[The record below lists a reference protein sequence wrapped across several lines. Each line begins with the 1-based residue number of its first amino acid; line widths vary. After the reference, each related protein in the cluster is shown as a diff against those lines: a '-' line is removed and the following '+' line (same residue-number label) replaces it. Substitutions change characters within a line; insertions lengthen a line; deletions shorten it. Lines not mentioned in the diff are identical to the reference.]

1 MQKFFY
7 LWSLFGLGAT
17 SILSSLFPRSKS
29 FMLDC
34 NLSLHLNDFLH
45 FSTLILFELICLS
58 YSLNILPLKWNDNV
72 YLWYK
77 SKFER
82 PHHIMNRS
90 LAPKSSSYFVDGYDN
105 VDDVLLWCF
114 VFLFFSFGV
123 RRRVEGGGLG
133 VETVFHQF
141 DVTNTSC
148 NISSTFLFVC
158 LFRHSVYPAF
168 LKQSDGV
175 KAKRFRSI
183 YIFFITKKHSKLY
196 LNKYP
201 LQFNV
206 CICVRAP
213 PVRQSA
219 PQDWLWEIVWRIF
232 VYQTQLI

>member
-82 PHHIMNRS
+82 PHHIVRS
-90 LAPKSSSYFVDGYDN
+90 RRKVHRILSMAMTMLTMCYF
-105 VDDVLLWCF
+105 DVLFF
-114 VFLFFSFGV
+114 VFFIWWREAS
-123 RRRVEGGGLG
+123 GGWGLG